1 MSSKSRGLILI
12 QRVLLWTLYFFS
24 GFILYSNKGILPSFL
39 ITFSRII
46 YPLSIFWLQIR
57 IKKITNFLPI
67 DSKMSTS
74 QLWFN
79 LLPVV
84 ASLLTIIFSLTN
96 SFLFILA
103 RMQSFPEEVYD
114 AAKIDGA
121 SPLQQFYYISLPF
134 LIGIMSILFLLRFIW
149 TFNKFDDIFLLT
161 GGNAGTRTFT
171 VNVYEQAFAISNL
184 LFGFMISQS
193 IFALIPKD
201 NLSVEVSPSRLL
213 YSLPMAYFGKSL
225 LLR

>member
-12 QRVLLWTLYFFS
+12 QRVLFWTLYFFS

-96 SFLFILA
+96 SFLFIL
-103 RMQSFPEEVYD
+103 E
-114 AAKIDGA
+114 I
-121 SPLQQFYYISLPF
+121 
-134 LIGIMSILFLLRFIW
+134 LINS
-149 TFNKFDDIFLLT
+149 
-161 GGNAGTRTFT
+161 
-171 VNVYEQAFAISNL
+171 
-184 LFGFMISQS
+184 
-193 IFALIPKD
+193 
-201 NLSVEVSPSRLL
+201 
-213 YSLPMAYFGKSL
+213 
-225 LLR
+225 